1 MTDIS
6 AVNQQIGQ
14 QLKTVRTAKGWSLD
28 KTATATGVSKAMLG
42 QIERG
47 ESSPTIAT
55 LWKIATG
62 LSCSFSSFIA
72 HPDAHQQVFSRE
84 PGSTFTRDPDMQVKT
99 LFAFNPQ
106 TRMEAFEITL
116 TRQHEQR
123 SGAHTAG
130 VTEHIHV
137 ISGVLD
143 IQQGEH
149 WHRVHAGEQFV
160 LTADLPHA
168 YKDVQG
174 KVCFMDI
181 ICYP

>member
-1 MTDIS
+1 MTDFS
-6 AVNQQIGQ
+6 SVNQKIGQ
-14 QLKTVRTAKGWSLD
+14 QLKAERAAKGWSLD
-28 KTATATGVSKAMLG
+28 KTAAATGVSKAMLG

-62 LSCSFSSFIA
+62 LCCSFSSFIA
-72 HPDAHQQVFSRE
+72 HPDTHQQVFSRHQ
-84 PGSTFTRDPDMQVKT
+84 GDTFTRDPDMQVKT

-123 SGAHTAG
+123 SSAHTRG
-130 VTEHIHV
+130 VVEHIHV
-137 ISGVLD
+137 LSGSLD

-149 WHRVHAGEQFV
+149 WYRVGTGEQFV
-160 LTADLPHA
+160 LSADMPHA
-168 YKDVQG
+168 YKDTEGEVR
-174 KVCFMDI
+174 FIDI